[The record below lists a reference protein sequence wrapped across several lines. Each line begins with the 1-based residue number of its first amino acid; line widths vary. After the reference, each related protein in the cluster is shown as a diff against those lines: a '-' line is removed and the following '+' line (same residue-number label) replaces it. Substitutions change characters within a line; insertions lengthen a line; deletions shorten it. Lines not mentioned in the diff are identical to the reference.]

1 MKRKRLKE
9 KESKEKPLEV
19 VEDHDIRKE
28 LENIIKDNQIV
39 LKGLENY
46 KITIEI
52 KEKEEKIKEI
62 QSKNSK
68 KYKDCWFV
76 PLSELDYNKEAKL
89 GKGKFRSVYSGSFP
103 TNMSV
108 AVKILRNKNG
118 RKDKLVRN
126 FLKEKRVMG
135 RLKHQNLVQLYA
147 ISKDN
152 EGNYILVQE
161 MLENGS
167 LLNYLKEIGPLS
179 DTVDFEDTS
188 FKSVLS
194 WCVQIARGMAH
205 LERLK

>member
-89 GKGKFRSVYSGSFP
+89 GQGKFRSVYSGSFP

-205 LERLK
+205 L